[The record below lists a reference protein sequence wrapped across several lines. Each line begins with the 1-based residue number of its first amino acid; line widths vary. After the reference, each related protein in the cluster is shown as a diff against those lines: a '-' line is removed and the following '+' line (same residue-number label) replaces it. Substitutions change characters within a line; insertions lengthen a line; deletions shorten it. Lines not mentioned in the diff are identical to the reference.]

1 MEESLVSTLAISTY
15 FPIFFFYRF
24 LGLLLVFRTDSA
36 YTRFWEARKAWSE
49 TLSTCRSLAIT
60 ASTQL
65 KFHSP
70 IAATRLIELLIAF
83 PEALA
88 YTCLS
93 GHIGLTPRLQRIVPP
108 RMQNDPATALCLMMQ
123 RQLLLAAEESPDSG
137 VNIVEAR
144 YHMES
149 SIHIQ
154 NLMEMVTR
162 CETIV
167 RTPVPWSYSRH
178 TSRFLT
184 LWSGTLPFALVPIF
198 GWLTL
203 AVSTVVCWC
212 LFGIEEIGHL
222 IEQPFLSDDVVASS
236 GYLSPRDRQELKAK
250 AYDVGIPVEQLA
262 WQISGQVVEIAHASG
277 QLEDR

>member
-1 MEESLVSTLAISTY
+1 MA
-15 FPIFFFYRF
+15 
-24 LGLLLVFRTDSA
+24 
-36 YTRFWEARKAWSE
+36 
-49 TLSTCRSLAIT
+49 TCRSLAVT
-60 ASTQL
+60 ATTQL

-70 IAATRLIELLIAF
+70 VAATRLLELLIAF
-83 PEALA
+83 PEALS

-93 GHIGLTPRLQRIVPP
+93 GDIPLTPRLQRIVPP
-108 RMQNDPATALCLMMQ
+108 RMLNDPATALCLMMQ
-123 RQLLLAAEESPDSG
+123 HQLLLAAQESPDSG
-137 VNIVEAR
+137 INIVEAR

-154 NLMEMVTR
+154 KLVDTITR

-184 LWSGTLPFALVPIF
+184 LWSGTLPLALVPIF

-203 AVSTVVCWC
+203 PVTTIICWC
-212 LFGIEEIGHL
+212 LLGIEEIGHL
-222 IEQPFLSDDVVASS
+222 IEQPFVSDNIVASN
-236 GYLSPRDRQELKAK
+236 GYLSPADRQELKAK

-262 WQISGQVVEIAHASG
+262 YGISGQVIEIAHASG
-277 QLEDR
+277 QLEDE